1 MDINEIKL
9 KWKLKNQDKEANI
22 NLWDEK
28 AEHFGNYK
36 ILTMEND
43 NFIKF
48 LKNGNFIKN
57 DFKVLDIGCGGG
69 KYTLSLSKECN
80 HIYGVDL
87 SPKMIYYANE
97 NKRKLNINNV
107 SFICDD
113 WHELNIKKSNLYK
126 QFDLVFA
133 SMTPAIQSASTL
145 EKMNEAS
152 KKYCALRSNIK
163 RNDFVYDKL
172 RKILNVPESE
182 QNLNFLY
189 AINMLFLQGYMPKI
203 NYEDKNW
210 FYKEPL
216 EKAYN
221 TYIKKIKTTRK
232 INEDEEN
239 EIKQFLKD
247 ISHNGCVE
255 EEISATIATLIWNID

>member
-43 NFIKF
+43 NFMKF
-48 LKNGNFIKN
+48 LKNRNFIKN
-57 DFKVLDIGCGGG
+57 DFKVLDVGCGGG
-69 KYTLSLSKECN
+69 KYTISLSKECN

-97 NKRKLNINNV
+97 NKRKFNINNV

-133 SMTPAIQSASTL
+133 SMTPAIQSVSTL

-163 RNDFVYDKL
+163 RNDSVYDKI
-172 RKILNVPESE
+172 RKILNAPESKA
-182 QNLNFLY
+182 NLNFLY
-189 AINMLFLQGYMPKI
+189 AINMLLLQGYMPKI
-203 NYEDKNW
+203 DYEDKNW

-216 EKAYN
+216 KKAYN
-221 TYIKKIKTTRK
+221 TYIKKIKTIRK

-255 EEISATIATLIWNID
+255 EEISSTIATLIWSID